1 MEKAT
6 TTSGKLGTAVK
17 GLGNDL
23 AGAARTGNI
32 FVDSV
37 IGAISRL
44 GPLGAGIGVVAG
56 AIGFLG
62 SRAVNAADQVT
73 DLSNATGIAAS
84 RLLNLKQSLISAG
97 GDAQS
102 FEKIAIRLNQ
112 NLGEAAEGN
121 DKLAYAFRQL
131 GVNLGDASGNLRSTD
146 EILPEVLAA
155 LNAIPDPAIKSAKA
169 VELLGKE
176 AAKIDWTNVSA
187 GKDAIKDEQIKQLE
201 KYKGAIDELSISI
214 ENNLITAFGKLA
226 IKIQEQGGI
235 MGTLQW
241 LSDLSLDLQTATIRL
256 LAGDKAANS
265 YYETMKKLAG
275 VPPVQ
280 TATGTAAPG
289 TPAAAAAPAVAAAT
303 GPLAL
308 TDAQKA
314 IIKASQEQTT
324 AFKAT
329 NEQAVKY
336 QQALNATIGLQQ
348 TLGDIE
354 RANLAIEQDRL
365 KQVAALQQKI
375 DDERKKKEQDPRI
388 TASVTAEYQKQINV
402 VNANAAAMSKA
413 RTDEIVA
420 LERQKSLM
428 EDIALINRIMVD
440 NVQLNQLTGQ
450 NELIGLFGEELK
462 QKQAIQQIDN
472 ERESKIESIN
482 AKLRAMG
489 ANATAEDQ
497 RRAETEIA
505 NAQRVADEKL
515 RILQEGQAKQAEIDQ
530 NYYKG
535 IEIALS
541 QIAEQFKP
549 IDVAQQAITNAWGK
563 IGNAVDEFVQTG
575 KFKFSDFAKSVLRDL
590 AAMII
595 KAQIFK
601 AIQATLGMFGFSL
614 PGLAAGGPAQANQP
628 YIVGEKGPE
637 LFMPRSSG
645 TVIPNNKL
653 GDMANATGTGAVNA
667 PITNNYITNNIS
679 ALDSKSVAQL
689 FAENRKTL
697 LGTVQM
703 AQREMPFG

>member
-1 MEKAT
+1 MQ
-6 TTSGKLGTAVK
+6 
-17 GLGNDL
+17 
-23 AGAARTGNI
+23 AA
-32 FVDSV
+32 
-37 IGAISRL
+37 
-44 GPLGAGIGVVAG
+44 P
-56 AIGFLG
+56 
-62 SRAVNAADQVT
+62 
-73 DLSNATGIAAS
+73 
-84 RLLNLKQSLISAG
+84 
-97 GDAQS
+97 
-102 FEKIAIRLNQ
+102 
-112 NLGEAAEGN
+112 
-121 DKLAYAFRQL
+121 
-131 GVNLGDASGNLRSTD
+131 
-146 EILPEVLAA
+146 
-155 LNAIPDPAIKSAKA
+155 
-169 VELLGKE
+169 
-176 AAKIDWTNVSA
+176 
-187 GKDAIKDEQIKQLE
+187 
-201 KYKGAIDELSISI
+201 
-214 ENNLITAFGKLA
+214 
-226 IKIQEQGGI
+226 
-235 MGTLQW
+235 
-241 LSDLSLDLQTATIRL
+241 
-256 LAGDKAANS
+256 
-265 YYETMKKLAG
+265 
-275 VPPVQ
+275 
-280 TATGTAAPG
+280 GTAAPG
-289 TPAAAAAPAVAAAT
+289 TPAASPAPATAAAT
-303 GPLAL
+303 GPLNL
-308 TDAQKA
+308 TDPQKA
-314 IIKASQEQTT
+314 IIKASKDQTE
-324 AFKAT
+324 AFRAT

-375 DDERKKKEQDPRI
+375 DDERKKKEQDPRV
-388 TASVTAEYQKQINV
+388 TAAVTAEYQKQINV

-428 EDIALINRIMVD
+428 EDIALINRIMGD
-440 NVQLNQLTGQ
+440 NVQLNQLAGQ

-472 ERESKIESIN
+472 ERESKIESIY
-482 AKLRAMG
+482 AKLRALG

-549 IDVAQQAITNAWGK
+549 INMAQQAITDTWGK